1 MSSNHIF
8 AESPFNAFPYKTFPQ
23 MIDKLEYLG
32 RNEEHSPYE
41 ISPGTDLCISDAY
54 YSLAFLTFLH
64 SYGKVVEKD
73 SKWVLKPKGKKQTK
87 KPYRFAS
94 IANASLV
101 LDELSKNPITV
112 QEIHKAVSE
121 ITEEQISNYLDTLSL
136 ITQRG
141 KVEQRAEGWDA
152 TYVLIDW

>member
-1 MSSNHIF
+1 MSNNDIF

-54 YSLAFLTFLH
+54 YSLGFLTFFH
-64 SYGKVVEKD
+64 SYGKVVKEG
-73 SKWVLKPKGKKQTK
+73 SKWLLKPKEQKQTK
-87 KPYRFAS
+87 KPYRFAT
-94 IANASLV
+94 IANASLI
-101 LDELSKNPITV
+101 LEKLSKNPITI
-112 QEIHKAVSE
+112 QDIHKTTPDL
-121 ITEEQISNYLDTLSL
+121 TEEQISNYLHILSL
-136 ITQRG
+136 ITQKG

>member
-1 MSSNHIF
+1 
-8 AESPFNAFPYKTFPQ
+8 

-54 YSLAFLTFLH
+54 YSLAFLTYLH

-73 SKWVLKPKGKKQTK
+73 SKWVLKPKGLKQTK

-94 IANASLV
+94 IANSSLI
-101 LDELSKNPITV
+101 LEELSENPITV
-112 QEIHKAVSE
+112 QDIHKSTPDF
-121 ITEEQISNYLDTLSL
+121 TEEQISNHLHILSL
-136 ITQRG
+136 LTQKG